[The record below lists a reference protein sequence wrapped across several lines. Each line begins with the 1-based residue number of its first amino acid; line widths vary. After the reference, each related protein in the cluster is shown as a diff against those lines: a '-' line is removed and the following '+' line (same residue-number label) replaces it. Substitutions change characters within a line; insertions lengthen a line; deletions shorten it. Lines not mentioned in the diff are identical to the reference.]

1 LRGISIAFLDFQPG
15 SSLQWSK
22 NFMNKVNQLS
32 DVDTFDEDEVMLQV
46 RPRASTPVT
55 LLVPDDVLASLQQMA
70 IDREMS
76 LDGLLKLYI
85 GKGLRVDRSQK

>member
-1 LRGISIAFLDFQPG
+1 
-15 SSLQWSK
+15 
-22 NFMNKVNQLS
+22 MNRVNQLS
-32 DVDTFDEDEVMLQV
+32 DVDMLDEDAVVLRV

-55 LLVPDDVLASLQQMA
+55 LLVPDHVLASLQQVA

>member
-1 LRGISIAFLDFQPG
+1 
-15 SSLQWSK
+15 
-22 NFMNKVNQLS
+22 MNKLNQIS
-32 DVDTFDEDEVMLQV
+32 DVDTFDEDIVVLRV

-55 LLVPDDVLASLQQMA
+55 LLVPDDVLTLLQQVA

>member
-1 LRGISIAFLDFQPG
+1 
-15 SSLQWSK
+15 
-22 NFMNKVNQLS
+22 MHKVNQLS
-32 DVDTFDEDEVMLQV
+32 DVDTFDEDAVVLRV

-55 LLVPDDVLASLQQMA
+55 LLVPDDVLTLLQQVA

>member
-1 LRGISIAFLDFQPG
+1 
-15 SSLQWSK
+15 
-22 NFMNKVNQLS
+22 MNKVNQLS
-32 DVDTFDEDEVMLQV
+32 DVDTFDEDAVVLRV

-55 LLVPDDVLASLQQMA
+55 LLVPDDVLTLLQQVA

-85 GKGLRVDRSQK
+85 VKGLRVDRSRK

>member
-1 LRGISIAFLDFQPG
+1 
-15 SSLQWSK
+15 
-22 NFMNKVNQLS
+22 MNKVNQLS
-32 DVDTFDEDEVMLQV
+32 DVDTFDEDAVVLQV

-55 LLVPDDVLASLQQMA
+55 LSVPDDVLASLQRVA
-70 IDREMS
+70 ILRGRGFANDREMS

>member
-1 LRGISIAFLDFQPG
+1 
-15 SSLQWSK
+15 
-22 NFMNKVNQLS
+22 MHKVNQLS
-32 DVDTFDEDEVMLQV
+32 DVDTFDEDAVVLRV

-55 LLVPDDVLASLQQMA
+55 LLVPDDVLTLLQQVA

-85 GKGLRVDRSQK
+85 GKGLRVDRSRK

>member
-1 LRGISIAFLDFQPG
+1 VEQ
-15 SSLQWSK
+15 
-22 NFMNKVNQLS
+22 NFMHKVNQLS
-32 DVDTFDEDEVMLQV
+32 DVDTFDEDAVVLRV

-55 LLVPDDVLASLQQMA
+55 LLVPDDVLTLLQQVA

>member
-1 LRGISIAFLDFQPG
+1 
-15 SSLQWSK
+15 
-22 NFMNKVNQLS
+22 MNKVNQLS
-32 DVDTFDEDEVMLQV
+32 DVDTFDEDAVVLRV

-55 LLVPDDVLASLQQMA
+55 LLVPDDVLASLQQTA

>member
-1 LRGISIAFLDFQPG
+1 
-15 SSLQWSK
+15 
-22 NFMNKVNQLS
+22 MNKVNQLS
-32 DVDTFDEDEVMLQV
+32 DVDTFDEDAVVLRV

-55 LLVPDDVLASLQQMA
+55 LLVPDDVLTLLQQVA

>member
-1 LRGISIAFLDFQPG
+1 
-15 SSLQWSK
+15 
-22 NFMNKVNQLS
+22 MHKVNQLS
-32 DVDTFDEDEVMLQV
+32 DVDTFDEDAVVLRV

-55 LLVPDDVLASLQQMA
+55 LLVPDDVLTPLQQVA

>member
-1 LRGISIAFLDFQPG
+1 
-15 SSLQWSK
+15 
-22 NFMNKVNQLS
+22 MNKVNQLS
-32 DVDTFDEDEVMLQV
+32 DVDTFDEDAVVLQV

-55 LLVPDDVLASLQQMA
+55 LSVPDDVLASLQRVA

-85 GKGLRVDRSQK
+85 GKGLRGDRSQK

>member
-1 LRGISIAFLDFQPG
+1 
-15 SSLQWSK
+15 
-22 NFMNKVNQLS
+22 MHKVNQLS
-32 DVDTFDEDEVMLQV
+32 DVDTFDEDAVVLRV

-55 LLVPDDVLASLQQMA
+55 LLVSGDVLTLLQQVA

>member
-1 LRGISIAFLDFQPG
+1 
-15 SSLQWSK
+15 
-22 NFMNKVNQLS
+22 MNKVNRIS
-32 DVDTFDEDEVMLQV
+32 DVDTFDGDAVVLRV
-46 RPRASTPVT
+46 RPHASTPVT
-55 LLVPDDVLASLQQMA
+55 LLVPNDVLASLQQTA

>member
-1 LRGISIAFLDFQPG
+1 
-15 SSLQWSK
+15 
-22 NFMNKVNQLS
+22 MNKVNQLS

-55 LLVPDDVLASLQQMA
+55 LLVPDDVLASLQQTA

>member
-1 LRGISIAFLDFQPG
+1 
-15 SSLQWSK
+15 
-22 NFMNKVNQLS
+22 MHKVNQLS
-32 DVDTFDEDEVMLQV
+32 DVDTFDEDAVVLRV

-55 LLVPDDVLASLQQMA
+55 LLVPDDVLASLQQVA